1 MIVLAII
8 IVLVALLLP
17 AYTSSQSRTHQLAC
31 ATNLRQIGIAML
43 TYVIDH
49 DQDAPPDSSAASGPS
64 WQAAVAPYVGSE
76 SIFRCPSTRRGLRD
90 PITGEPV
97 HYGFHAALGPLGG
110 MSASWWRRVGN
121 GYRLSTDDA
130 ASVILVA
137 DARQSLI
144 SHRRADLLAI
154 GYANAPDAHF
164 AARGLQ
170 PDDRW
175 RRHPGGSNI
184 CFLDCHVKA
193 YKAEELLEAVPVV
206 ASGPSGSC
214 RTVEEGIHQAR

>member
-1 MIVLAII
+1 MVLVII
-8 IVLVALLLP
+8 IVLVSLLLP

-49 DQDAPPDSSAASGPS
+49 DQDAPPDSSAARGPS
-64 WQAAVAPYVGSE
+64 WQAAVAPYLGTE
-76 SIFRCPSTRRGLRD
+76 SILRCPSTRRGLRD

-97 HYGFHAALGPLGG
+97 HYGFHAMLGPLGG
-110 MSASWWRRVGN
+110 MSASWWRHVGN
-121 GYRLSTDDA
+121 DYRLNTDDA

-137 DARQSLI
+137 DSRRSLV
-144 SHRRADLLAI
+144 SHLRPDLLAI
-154 GYANAPDAHF
+154 GYANAPDADF
-164 AARGLQ
+164 DARGLQ

-193 YKAEELLEAVPVV
+193 YKAEELLDAVAVV
-206 ASGPSGSC
+206 PNAGSS
-214 RTVEEGIHQAR
+214 AR